1 MSHLVTIT
9 TQVREPQAIAAA
21 CHRLNLPP
29 PRHGQFEIYRQ
40 TVTGRAVQLHNWR
53 YPLVCDVETGQLHY
67 DNFSGC
73 WGEPARLDEFLQ
85 AYAVEHATNLARR
98 QGFSVLEQSL
108 PSGAIQLTLQQ
119 GGAA

>member
-21 CHRLNLPP
+21 CQRLQLPG

-40 TVTGRAVQLHNWR
+40 TVTGHAVQLRAWR
-53 YPLVCDVETGQLHY
+53 YPLVCDVTSGQLHY

-85 AYAVEHATNLARR
+85 AYAVEYATTLARR
-98 QGFSVLEQSL
+98 QGFSVVEQPL
-108 PSGAIQLTLQQ
+108 PSGAIQLTVQQ
-119 GGAA
+119 GGVA

>member
-21 CHRLNLPP
+21 CCRQKLPP

-40 TVTGRAVQLHNWR
+40 TVTGRAVQLRNWR
-53 YPLVCDVETGQLHY
+53 YPLVCDVTSGQLHY
-67 DNFSGC
+67 DNFHGH

-85 AYAVEHATNLARR
+85 AYAVEHATTLARR
-98 QGFSVLEQSL
+98 QGFSVREH
-108 PSGAIQLTLQQ
+108 PDDK
-119 GGAA
+119 